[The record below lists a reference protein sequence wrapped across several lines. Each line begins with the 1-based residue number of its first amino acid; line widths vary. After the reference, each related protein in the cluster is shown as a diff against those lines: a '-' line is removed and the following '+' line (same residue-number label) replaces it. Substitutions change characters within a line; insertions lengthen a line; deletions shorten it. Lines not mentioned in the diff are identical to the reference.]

1 MKWGDRISARR
12 VLGNRSMNLLN
23 APLPVALSML
33 LGFTCV
39 LNAEEVR
46 YTHVAWTQAD
56 GLPSVPVRAIAQDQT
71 GFLWLGTDGGLI
83 RFDGMRFETIE
94 DVYGVELPDQEVR
107 VVVASP
113 DGSLWLGFDGPAWVA
128 RLRNGRLETHHEPR
142 GRPGLVRAILEDRH
156 GTVWVADSF
165 GLAKFRDGQWER
177 LVDGRAPAE
186 PVYALFED
194 DTGTLWTGGL
204 LGVFKRRTGTDMF
217 ERLGVGPSY
226 SYSLAQDANGRLWA
240 ADPQHGFGI
249 LGESDRWQPHIR
261 GFPGMR
267 LMRDRRGTMWIT
279 SLVHGIAR
287 VAPGEELQI
296 ERVSAPAELTSN
308 TAPAIFEDRDGNVW
322 VGTSNGLD
330 RFSEKYIDTIT
341 DTDGIV
347 NAIVRS
353 IARTTDGS
361 IWIATDGG
369 ISRFFEG
376 GRTWYDERHGLP
388 GTFVNFMYGD
398 QEVLWVGTTRGLA
411 RFSQGRFSPL
421 QYDENSRL
429 RQIRAITKD
438 RDGSVWVSDRD
449 KGIFRWTD
457 GQMTSLDIA
466 GKFALAAHTDRQGR
480 VWLGF
485 PNGELAVH
493 QDGKLAWY
501 GPRDGLTA
509 TDILAIHEDRTGTIW
524 VGHKDGLSR
533 LGVDGR
539 FIAIDHSKGIPATA
553 VWGIANEQGSLWLAV
568 DEGILRIPET
578 EFDKKSADETYRI
591 RYTRYD
597 ESDGLEA
604 RPGWLRGSTI
614 IRATDGRLWFAT
626 RRSVVIV
633 DPLAPKQQP
642 RPPQARIAAVHV
654 DGRRI
659 AQGATPHLS
668 RHNEGVV
675 IEFTALSLT
684 SAGTVHFNY
693 MLEGF
698 DTKWIDARSNRQAVY
713 GRLPPGAYRFRV
725 AARNND
731 GPDAAMTANWA
742 FTIQPAFYQ
751 TRFFAIG
758 SVATIG
764 LMIWTA
770 WQSRVRQIRR
780 ETAVLLAERARMARE
795 LHDTLLQNLTGLALK
810 CTVIARQ
817 LDPSLSLLKEQ
828 LEDVRRQVEHDVRE
842 ARHSISDLRS
852 PTLETTG
859 LAAALREATADI
871 LEDSQSRLEF
881 IVTGVPHRAEAVVE
895 QQLFRIAQEAVR
907 NATAHAHAEV
917 IRVTLDYG
925 QASIVLRVADDG
937 CGFDLQ
943 QTERKLG
950 RSFGLGNMQERAD
963 QIGAQFHITSC
974 FGTGTQV
981 EVFQPLAR

>member
-1 MKWGDRISARR
+1 
-12 VLGNRSMNLLN
+12 
-23 APLPVALSML
+23 ML
-33 LGFTCV
+33 LGLTCA
-39 LNAEEVR
+39 LEAEEHR

-56 GLPSVPVRAIAQDQT
+56 GLPSGQVRAIAQDQT
-71 GFLWLGTDGGLI
+71 GFLWLGTDSGLV
-83 RFDGMRFETIE
+83 RFDGMRFETVE
-94 DVYGVELPDQEVR
+94 EVYGVKLPDQELR
-107 VVVASP
+107 AVVASR
-113 DGSLWLGFDGPAWVA
+113 DGSLWLGFDGPGWVA
-128 RLRNGRLETHHEPR
+128 RLRDGRLETHHEPG
-142 GRPGLVRAILEDRH
+142 GRPALIRTMLEDRH
-156 GTVWVADSF
+156 GTIWVADSF
-165 GLAKFRDGQWER
+165 GLAKFHDGQWER
-177 LVDGRAPAE
+177 LVEDRAPAE
-186 PVYALFED
+186 PMYALFED

-204 LGVFKRRTGTDMF
+204 LGVFKRRTGTDIF
-217 ERLGVGPSY
+217 ERSRVGPSY
-226 SYSLAQDANGRLWA
+226 TYSLAQDSNGRMWA

-249 LGESDRWQPHIR
+249 LGESAWQPQIR

-287 VAPGEELQI
+287 VTSSEQWHI

-308 TAPAIFEDRDGNVW
+308 TVPAIFEDRDGNVW
-322 VGTSNGLD
+322 VGTSTGLD

-341 DTDGIV
+341 DSNGIV

-369 ISRFFEG
+369 ISRFSQN

-388 GTFVNFMYGD
+388 GTFVNYMYGD
-398 QEVLWVGTTRGLA
+398 QDVLWVGTTRGLA
-411 RFSQGRFSPL
+411 RFSEGRFSPL

-438 RDGSVWVSDRD
+438 RDDSVWVSDRD
-449 KGIFRWTD
+449 KGIFRWAN
-457 GQMTSLDIA
+457 GQMTRLDIA
-466 GKFALAAHTDRQGR
+466 NFALVALTDRGGR

-485 PNGELAVH
+485 ANGELAV
-493 QDGKLAWY
+493 QRNGKLVWY
-501 GPRDGLTA
+501 GPRDGLNA
-509 TDILAIHEDRTGTIW
+509 TDILAIYEDRTGTIW
-524 VGHKDGLSR
+524 IGHKNGLSR

-539 FIAIDHSKGIPATA
+539 FTAIDLGTGIPATA

-591 RYTRYD
+591 RYTTYD

-614 IRATDGRLWFAT
+614 IRATDGKLWFAT

-642 RPPQARIAAVHV
+642 RAPQARIAAVHV

-659 AQGATPHLS
+659 AQGATSDLS
-668 RHNEGVV
+668 RHTEGVV

-698 DTKWIDARSNRQAVY
+698 DSKWIDARSNRQAVY
-713 GRLPPGAYRFRV
+713 GRLPPGAYRFRL

-731 GPDAAMTANWA
+731 GPDAAITADWA

-751 TRFFAIG
+751 TRLFAIG
-758 SVATIG
+758 SIASVG

-770 WQSRVRQIRR
+770 WQLRVRQIRR
-780 ETAVLLAERARMARE
+780 ETSVLLAERGRMARE
-795 LHDTLLQNLTGLALK
+795 LHDTLLQNLSGLALK

-817 LDPSLSLLKEQ
+817 LDPSFSQLKEQ

-842 ARHSISDLRS
+842 ARHAISDLRS
-852 PTLETTG
+852 PTLETSG
-859 LAAALREATADI
+859 LAAALRETTADI

-881 IVTGVPHRAEAVVE
+881 IVTGVPRRAEPVVE
-895 QQLFRIAQEAVR
+895 QQLLRIAQEAVR
-907 NATAHAHAEV
+907 NATAHAQAEV

-925 QASIVLRVADDG
+925 GAGIVLRVVDDG
-937 CGFDLQ
+937 CGFDPQ

-950 RSFGLGNMQERAD
+950 RSFGLGNMQERAE
-963 QIGAQFHITSC
+963 QIAAQFNISSRV
-974 FGTGTQV
+974 GAGTQV
-981 EVFQPLAR
+981 EVLLALAQ